1 MPVTRRHAAQL
12 VLGTLSAGL
21 VPADLLAQA
30 KPNSRIA
37 GVQVGVMVPNSLVG
51 VANDLKAYRD
61 ALLKIG
67 LSGCETHVEPWE
79 KALGAPSSPAALS
92 QWRMGV
98 PMDQFAEAKKI
109 WIDAGIDPDFL
120 GFGKLVHRHA
130 HAPLAERGRRRW
142 GAKGFFPG
150 FHMGLAARKADLQQ
164 RPHQTL
170 PGVRRRHTTN
180 RAPPP

>member
-109 WIDAGIDPDFL
+109 WIDAGIQPYAFKTPITLEMPEGEADYAFNAARTLGASHLTMEMPDDPRLTQRVGDL
-120 GFGKLVHRHA
+120 GRKHNMKIGYHA
-130 HAPLAERGRRRW
+130 H
-142 GAKGFFPG
+142 
-150 FHMGLAARKADLQQ
+150 
-164 RPHQTL
+164 T
-170 PGVRRRHTTN
+170 
-180 RAPPP
+180 